1 MKINKVEKIIRL
13 NNNPSK
19 SKQSNQSKKKT
30 KTDEGKSFKD
40 ILQILDVKI

>member
-1 MKINKVEKIIRL
+1 MKINKVEKIIKL

-19 SKQSNQSKKKT
+19 SKQFNQPKKKT